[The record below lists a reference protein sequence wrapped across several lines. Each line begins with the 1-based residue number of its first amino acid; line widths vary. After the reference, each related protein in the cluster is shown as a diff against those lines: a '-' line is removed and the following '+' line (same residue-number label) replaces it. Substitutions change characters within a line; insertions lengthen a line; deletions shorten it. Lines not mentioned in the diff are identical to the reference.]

1 MKLASLGVVTA
12 LIGVFLG
19 VPGLVGVGALWVVVG
34 LVVWRF
40 VQPRIKAQK
49 EATSATGADTGADGG
64 SATARTPWV
73 GAGSFVVGTAIY
85 MVLGIPSLL
94 VGALLIGIPAE
105 HEDWRWLPL
114 VIGVIAVGIGVLSGV
129 LYLTGSALSA
139 AAGPS
144 PTVPATIRIRSVRET
159 GTYINERP
167 RLEFELRVEPDA
179 ATEVAPY
186 DVTKKATVPF
196 TAMGSLRVG
205 DGFRALVA
213 GPEDP
218 TSMEIDWDTPVPG
231 TASAPTGAADV
242 TTRLAQLEELR
253 RLDQITVEEYEAQRE
268 RILGTL

>member
-19 VPGLVGVGALWVVVG
+19 IPGLIGVGALWVVVG

-40 VQPRIKAQK
+40 VQPRIKAREQAAA
-49 EATSATGADTGADGG
+49 EPGPDGKP
-64 SATARTPWV
+64 AAPKTPWV

-94 VGALLIGIPAE
+94 VGALLIGIPDE
-105 HEDWRWLPL
+105 HENWRWLPL

-139 AAGPS
+139 AAGPA

-179 ATEVAPY
+179 ETEAAPY

-196 TAMGSLRVG
+196 TAIGSLRVG

-231 TASAPTGAADV
+231 TAAAPTGAGDV
-242 TTRLAQLEELR
+242 TARLAQLEELR

>member
-19 VPGLVGVGALWVVVG
+19 IPGLIGVGALWVVVG
-34 LVVWRF
+34 LFVWRF
-40 VQPRIKAQK
+40 MQPRMKDRRKPAP
-49 EATSATGADTGADGG
+49 EPGAATQAAGAAPPAVDAVTF
-64 SATARTPWV
+64 T
-73 GAGSFVVGTAIY
+73 VGTVTY

-94 VGALLIGIPAE
+94 VGALLVGIPAE
-105 HEDWRWLPL
+105 HENWRWLPIA
-114 VIGVIAVGIGVLSGV
+114 IGALAVGIGVLSGL
-129 LYLTGSALSA
+129 LYLTGSAIGA
-139 AAGPS
+139 VAGEDEA
-144 PTVPATIRIRSVRET
+144 TVPATLWIRAVRET

-205 DGFRALVA
+205 DGFRAKVA
-213 GPEDP
+213 GPEHP
-218 TSMEIDWDTPVPG
+218 TTMDIDWDAPVSG
-231 TASAPTGAADV
+231 TTADAGDV
-242 TTRLAQLEELR
+242 SERLARLEELR

-268 RILGTL
+268 RILGSI

>member
-19 VPGLVGVGALWVVVG
+19 IPGLIGVGALWVVVG

-49 EATSATGADTGADGG
+49 EAASTTGAVAEPDVA
-64 SATARTPWV
+64 ARPAV
-73 GAGSFVVGTAIY
+73 GAVEFMVGEAIY

-105 HEDWRWLPL
+105 HEGWRWLPIG
-114 VIGVIAVGIGVLSGV
+114 IGVFAVGIGVLSGV

-205 DGFRALVA
+205 DGFRARVA

-231 TASAPTGAADV
+231 SASAPAGAADV